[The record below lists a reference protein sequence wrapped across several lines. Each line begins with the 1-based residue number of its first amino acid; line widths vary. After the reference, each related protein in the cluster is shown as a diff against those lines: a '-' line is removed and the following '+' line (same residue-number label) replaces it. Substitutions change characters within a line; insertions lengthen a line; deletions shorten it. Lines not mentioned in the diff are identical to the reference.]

1 MEEGRGLSRWHQE
14 PPFMDICFM
23 SGTRLKFSS
32 SSHFIFM
39 ITMRFVM
46 LLPHITD
53 EETETQ
59 GGLATCQESHSYQ
72 AAEPGPTPSQPPGSQ
87 CFSGSKQDVFQTSWV
102 FLLPGQRLGGR
113 AEEWK
118 ERLSWDG
125 DVSSFSVFFQNLVLK
140 QECLAVKWN
149 GIGGERK
156 RDDNP
161 SPTPT
166 PCPGMTFR
174 VRRVGGSLGPA

>member
-1 MEEGRGLSRWHQE
+1 MFELRAKGQVKFTQWGGGALLTLLSRWHQE
-14 PPFMDICFM
+14 PPFMDVCFM

-59 GGLATCQESHSYQ
+59 GGLATCQEFHSYQ

-87 CFSGSKQDVFQTSWV
+87 CFSAGKQDVFQTSWV

-118 ERLSWDG
+118 ER
-125 DVSSFSVFFQNLVLK
+125 
-140 QECLAVKWN
+140 
-149 GIGGERK
+149 R
-156 RDDNP
+156 
-161 SPTPT
+161 
-166 PCPGMTFR
+166 GMET
-174 VRRVGGSLGPA
+174 